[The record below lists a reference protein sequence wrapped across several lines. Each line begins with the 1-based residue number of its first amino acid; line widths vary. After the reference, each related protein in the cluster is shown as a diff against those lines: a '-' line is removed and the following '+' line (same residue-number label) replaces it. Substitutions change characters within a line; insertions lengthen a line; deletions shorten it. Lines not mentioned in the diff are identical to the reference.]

1 MSAVFTG
8 RDLIDAVI
16 EAEKLG
22 AGFYQCVAENTPAT
36 KASDLFARIG
46 QEEREHVQELES
58 LLDAAEGYAPAESYP
73 DEYHEYLHALV
84 EGKVFPDEETCKQ
97 MARDV
102 RDEAQACPLASSF
115 EKQII
120 LFLHEMRRFLPEHRH
135 GVVQKLLEG
144 EYEHVRRLHA
154 LEQSARSD

>member
-1 MSAVFTG
+1 MGAPLTG
-8 RDLIDAVI
+8 RDLIEAVI

-22 AGFYQCVAENTPAT
+22 ATFYQCLAENTPRT

-58 LLDAAEGYAPAESYP
+58 LLAAAQGHPPAESYP
-73 DEYHEYLHALV
+73 DEYHEYLQALV
-84 EGKVFPDEETCKQ
+84 EGRVFPDEETCRQ

-102 RDEAQACPLASSF
+102 PDEAEACPLASSF

-120 LFLHEMRRFLPEHRH
+120 LLLHEMRRLLPEDRH
-135 GVVQKLLEG
+135 DTVQRLLEG
-144 EYEHVRRLHA
+144 EYEHLRHLHA
-154 LEQSARSD
+154 LEQEGQP